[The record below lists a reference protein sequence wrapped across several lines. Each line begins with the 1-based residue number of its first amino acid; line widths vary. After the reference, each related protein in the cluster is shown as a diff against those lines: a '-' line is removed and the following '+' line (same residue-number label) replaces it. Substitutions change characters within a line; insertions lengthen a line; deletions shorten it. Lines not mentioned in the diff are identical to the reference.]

1 MAGAYEKF
9 EKEYIERTPKS
20 QELYEDAR
28 AYLPGGVP
36 NNAGFRAPYP
46 VYMKEGH
53 GAYIIDMDDNE
64 YIDLMIGGGPHI
76 LGHGHPA
83 IVEAAQKQVALATN
97 LIAPNALVVEL
108 AKKITQH
115 MDGMEMV
122 RFVNSGSEATHMAI
136 RAARAFTGKQ
146 KVAKFEGNFHGQFDN
161 LLIGGT
167 QISGPEDSPDA
178 NPQGAGIP
186 DSVIGDTIVLPFN
199 DAESAAAGIKE
210 HAGELAAVILEP
222 VAGTWLG
229 GISAERAFL
238 EAVRRVTEEENILLI
253 YDEVITGF
261 RLGLGGATS
270 VNGVVPDMRAMGKAI
285 GGGFPCGAFGGR
297 ADVMDS
303 VISPATQP
311 HETNKAYQSG
321 TFSGN
326 PLSSAAGLAM
336 IAELEKPGAY
346 ESMDAH
352 AERIRARVMQIGK
365 ELEIPIQAVGEGSI
379 FGIFFADKA
388 PRNIRDVARADGVT
402 AKAFFMGLVAN
413 GIYVTPFH
421 LGFTNAAQTD
431 GDIDTILDA
440 SERVLKEIKASG
452 P

>member
-9 EKEYIERTPKS
+9 EEKYKERTPKS
-20 QELYEDAR
+20 RELYEDAQTH
-28 AYLPGGVP
+28 LPGGVP
-36 NNAGFRAPYP
+36 NNAGFRSPYP
-46 VYMKEGH
+46 VYMKEAH
-53 GAYIIDMDDNE
+53 GAYIFDLDDNE
-64 YIDLMIGGGPHI
+64 YVDLMIGGGPQI

-83 IVEAAQKQVALATN
+83 VVAAAQKQVALGTN
-97 LIAPNALVVEL
+97 LIAPNPLVVEL
-108 AKKITQH
+108 AKKIKEH

-122 RFVNSGSEATHMAI
+122 RFVNSGSEATHMAL
-136 RAARAFTGKQ
+136 RAARAFTGRQ
-146 KVAKFEGNFHGQFDN
+146 KIAKFEGNFHGQFDN

-167 QISGPEDSPDA
+167 QISGPEDTPDA

-186 DSVIGDTIVLPFN
+186 DSVIGDTVVLPFN
-199 DAESAAAGIKE
+199 DAEAAAAGIKE

-229 GISAERAFL
+229 GISAEPAFL
-238 EAVRRVTEEENILLI
+238 DAVRRVTEEEGILLI

-297 ADVMDS
+297 ADVMS
-303 VISPATQP
+303 VIAPATQP
-311 HETNKAYQSG
+311 HETDKAYQSG

-326 PLSSAAGLAM
+326 PVSSAAGLAM
-336 IAELEKPGAY
+336 IAELEKPGVY
-346 ESMDAH
+346 ERMDGH
-352 AERIRARVMQIGK
+352 SERIRSRMT
-365 ELEIPIQAVGEGSI
+365 ELGRELGIPVQAVGEGSI
-379 FGIFFADKA
+379 FGVFFAKQP
-388 PRNIRDVARADGVT
+388 PRNIRDVARADSAT

-413 GIYVTPFH
+413 GVYVTPFH

-431 GDIDTILDA
+431 GDIDRVLDA
-440 SERVLKEIKASG
+440 SELVLREIKASG